1 VFFDRAVSVAA
12 WLLWVLPLAGCGV
25 RPSSQVLV
33 EPAMELESRADDQ
46 GFLPAEHCARHCR
59 HVARQRTVLECRVV
73 ALDKALEARLPYD
86 EKHLVA
92 CRLAS
97 EP

>member
-1 VFFDRAVSVAA
+1 VSVAV
-12 WLLWVLPLAGCGV
+12 WLLWALPLAGCGV

-33 EPAMELESRADDQ
+33 EPAAEVASRADDQ
-46 GFLPAEHCARHCR
+46 GLLPAEHCALHCR
-59 HVARQRTVLECRVV
+59 HVARKRTVLECRVV
-73 ALDKALEARLPYD
+73 ALDKTLEARLGYD
-86 EKHLVA
+86 GQHMVA

>member
-1 VFFDRAVSVAA
+1 
-12 WLLWVLPLAGCGV
+12 
-25 RPSSQVLV
+25 
-33 EPAMELESRADDQ
+33 MELEARADDE
-46 GFLPAEHCARHCR
+46 GFLPAEHCALHCR

-73 ALDKALEARLPYD
+73 ALDKSLEARLRYD
-86 EKHLVA
+86 GQLLVA